1 MSDKIEINSAYI
13 VELTSI
19 IEAKKSKELISR
31 IEELHIAD
39 IAEII
44 EDLSLEN
51 AKYLFELISDE
62 EKSAAVL
69 VELEDDTR
77 EDLLEDLS
85 AKEIAKEVIDNL
97 ESDDAAD
104 IIGELSEDKKE
115 EVLSHIEDEE
125 LASDISDLLNYP
137 EDTAGGLM
145 AKELIKV
152 NENWNTV
159 QCLKEMRKQAEG
171 IKKVYT
177 IYVVNNND
185 KLLGLLSLR
194 KLLLTERSTSIKD
207 IITTEIISVKATTDD
222 KDVANIMHK
231 YDLVAL
237 PVIDD
242 LGKLI
247 GRITVDDVMDVAKE
261 EAEKD
266 YQMASGISEDVESG
280 DSVFELTRAR
290 LPWLLIGMLGG
301 LLGAEVIGIFD
312 LKKNLELAFFIP
324 LIAAMGGNV
333 GVQSAAIV
341 VQGLANDSLKM
352 ENIFQKLI
360 KELGV
365 GLLNGIICSVII
377 LGAAFGLGY
386 SMELSFTVS
395 ISLLAV
401 IVFAAIF
408 GTFIPLTL
416 EKYKIDPALATGP
429 FITTVNDVLGLFIYF
444 WIGQAILGQA
454 IL

>member
-1 MSDKIEINSAYI
+1 MSDRIEINSAYI
-13 VELTSI
+13 EQITAF
-19 IEAKKSKELISR
+19 IESNNSSKLSVILSD
-31 IEELHIAD
+31 LHIAD

-44 EDLSLEN
+44 EDIDIDD
-51 AKYLFELISDE
+51 AHFLFDLIEE

-77 EDLLEDLS
+77 EDLLSDLT
-85 AKEIAKEVIDNL
+85 AKEIAEEVIDNL

-104 IIGELSEDKKE
+104 VIGELSEDKKE
-115 EVLSHIEDEE
+115 EVLSLIEDTEH
-125 LASDISDLLNYP
+125 ASDISDLLTYP

-152 NENWNTV
+152 NENWNTL
-159 QCLKEMRKQAEG
+159 QCLKEMRKQAEDV
-171 IKKVYT
+171 KKVYT
-177 IYVVNNND
+177 IYVVDDDN
-185 KLLGLLSLR
+185 KLLGSLSLR
-194 KLLLTERSTSIKD
+194 RLLLAEKGSAIKSIVNTD
-207 IITTEIISVKATTDD
+207 IVSVKATEDD
-222 KDVANIMHK
+222 EDVANILTK
-231 YDLVAL
+231 YDLIAL
-237 PVIDD
+237 PVVDD
-242 LGKLI
+242 LNRLI
-247 GRITVDDVMDVAKE
+247 GRITFDDVMDVVKE

-266 YQMASGISEDVESG
+266 YQMASGISEDVESS
-280 DSVFELTRAR
+280 DSVWELTRAR
-290 LPWLLIGMLGG
+290 LPWLLIGMIGG
-301 LLGAEVIGIFD
+301 LLGAKVIGIFD
-312 LKKNLELAFFIP
+312 LENNFELAFFIP

-352 ENIFQKLI
+352 ENIAKKLI

-365 GLLNGIICSVII
+365 GLLNGIICSIII
-377 LGAAFGLGY
+377 LGAAFSLGY
-386 SMELSFTVS
+386 GFALSLTVS

-401 IVFAAIF
+401 IVFAAVF

-444 WIGQAILGQA
+444 WIGQMIL
-454 IL
+454 

>member
-13 VELTSI
+13 EELTSL
-19 IEAKKSKELISR
+19 IEAQNSKELISR
-31 IEELHIAD
+31 IKELHIAD

-51 AKYLFELISDE
+51 VKYLFELISDE

-77 EDLLEDLS
+77 EELLEDLS
-85 AKEIAKEVIDNL
+85 AKEIAQEVIDNL

-104 IIGELSEDKKE
+104 LIGELSEDKKE

-152 NENWNTV
+152 NEKWNTL
-159 QCLKEMRKQAEG
+159 QCLREMRKQAEHV
-171 IKKVYT
+171 KQVHT
-177 IYVVNNND
+177 IYVVNDND
-185 KLLGLLSLR
+185 ILLGSMSLR
-194 KLLLTERSTSIKD
+194 RLLLIETNTPIKE
-207 IITTEIISVKATTDD
+207 IIKTDIISVNATEDD
-222 KDVANIMHK
+222 EDVANIMNK
-231 YDLVAL
+231 YDLIVL
-237 PVIDD
+237 PVVNVDN
-242 LGKLI
+242 KLI
-247 GRITVDDVMDVAKE
+247 GRITIDDVMDVVKE

-266 YQMASGISEDVESG
+266 YQMASGISEDVESS
-280 DSVFELTRAR
+280 DSVWTLTRAR
-290 LPWLLIGMLGG
+290 LPWLLIGMIGG
-301 LLGAEVIGIFD
+301 LLGAKVIGIFD
-312 LKKNLELAFFIP
+312 LENNFELAFFIP

-352 ENIFQKLI
+352 DNIFQKLI

-365 GLLNGIICSVII
+365 GLLNGFICSIII

-386 SMELSFTVS
+386 SMELSLTVS
-395 ISLLAV
+395 LSLLAV
-401 IVFAAIF
+401 IVFAALF

>member
-1 MSDKIEINSAYI
+1 MSDRREINSLYLEELTALI
-13 VELTSI
+13 EDQDVQELTSI
-19 IEAKKSKELISR
+19 LEKI
-31 IEELHIAD
+31 HIAD

-44 EDLSLEN
+44 KNLTSEN
-51 AKYLFELISDE
+51 AKYLYDLIPVE
-62 EKSAAVL
+62 EKSAALL
-69 VELEDDTR
+69 VELEGDTR
-77 EDLLEDLS
+77 EDLLDYLS

-104 IIGELSEDKKE
+104 VIGEFSEQKKE
-115 EVLSHIEDEE
+115 EVLSHIEDIDH
-125 LASDISDLLNYP
+125 ASDISDLLSYA
-137 EDTAGGLM
+137 EDSAGGLM

-159 QCLKEMRKQAEG
+159 QCLKEMRKQADY

-177 IYVVNNND
+177 IYVVSDND
-185 KLLGLLSLR
+185 KLLGLMSLR
-194 KLLLTERSTSIKD
+194 KLLLTERNTAIKN
-207 IITTEIISVKATTDD
+207 IINTDIISVKATENNEN
-222 KDVANIMHK
+222 VANIMQK
-231 YDLVAL
+231 YNLVAL

-247 GRITVDDVMDVAKE
+247 GRITIDDVMDVAKE

-266 YQMASGISEDVESG
+266 YQLASGISEDVESS
-280 DSVFELTRAR
+280 DTVWELTRAR
-290 LPWLLIGMLGG
+290 LPWLFIGMLGG
-301 LLGAEVIGIFD
+301 TLGAQVIGIFD
-312 LKKNLELAFFIP
+312 LKENIELAFFIP

-365 GLLNGIICSVII
+365 GLLNGVICSTTI
-377 LGAAFGLGY
+377 LVTAFSLGY
-386 SMELSFTVS
+386 GMELSLTVS

-401 IVFAAIF
+401 IVFAALF

-416 EKYKIDPALATGP
+416 EKYSIDPALATGP

-444 WIGQAILGQA
+444 WIGEMIF
-454 IL
+454 

>member
-1 MSDKIEINSAYI
+1 MIKLKS
-13 VELTSI
+13 L
-19 IEAKKSKELISR
+19 IEAQKSKELISR

-44 EDLSLEN
+44 EDVSLEN

-69 VELEDDTR
+69 VELEDDIR
-77 EDLLEDLS
+77 EELLEGLS
-85 AKEIAKEVIDNL
+85 AQEIAEEVIDNL

-104 IIGELSEDKKE
+104 LIGELSEDKKE

-125 LASDISDLLNYP
+125 LASYISDLLNYP

-159 QCLKEMRKQAEG
+159 QCLKEMRKQADDV
-171 IKKVYT
+171 KKVYT
-177 IYVVNNND
+177 IYVVDDND

-222 KDVANIMHK
+222 EDVANIMQK

-237 PVIDD
+237 PVIDE
-242 LGKLI
+242 LGRLI
-247 GRITVDDVMDVAKE
+247 GRITVDDVMDVVKE

-266 YQMASGISEDVESG
+266 YQMASGISEDVESS
-280 DSVFELTRAR
+280 DTTWELTRAR
-290 LPWLLIGMLGG
+290 LPWLIIGMIGG
-301 LLGAEVIGIFD
+301 LLGAKVIGIFD
-312 LKKNLELAFFIP
+312 LSGENFELAFFIP

-352 ENIFQKLI
+352 ENIFQKLV

-365 GLLNGIICSVII
+365 GILNGIICSIII
-377 LGAAFGLGY
+377 LGAAFSLGY
-386 SMELSFTVS
+386 SLALSFTVS
-395 ISLLAV
+395 ISLFAV
-401 IVFAAIF
+401 IVFAAVF

-416 EKYKIDPALATGP
+416 EKYNIDPALATGP

-444 WIGQAILGQA
+444 MIGQAIL
-454 IL
+454 